1 MADFLQCVGK
11 CLDSSFL
18 QNPRN
23 STLVENKPNGAQQI
37 VLHGGGP
44 KLIYSFDKD
53 DVNLYPYFT
62 KVTGLNCVAD
72 YVVFSQSSDGTPFV
86 LVFELKKTKSPVYQ
100 LLVTKMFCTFML
112 DRINRAC
119 KTGFNAEIR
128 MIGLV
133 ENAKGSTNPRNLK
146 YNDKKILTTSLRSL
160 KLEDLLV

>member
-1 MADFLQCVGK
+1 MADFLQCVGM

-18 QNPRN
+18 LNPRN
-23 STLVENKPNGAQQI
+23 STLVENKPGGTQQI
-37 VLHGGGP
+37 VLHGRGQR
-44 KLIYSFDKD
+44 LIYSFDKD
-53 DVNLYPYFT
+53 GVNLYPYFT
-62 KVTGLNCVAD
+62 EVTGLNSIAD

-112 DRINRAC
+112 DRINCAC

>member
-1 MADFLQCVGK
+1 MADFLQCVGR
-11 CLDSSFL
+11 CMDSSFL

-53 DVNLYPYFT
+53 GVNLYPYFT
-62 KVTGLNCVAD
+62 EVTGLHSIAD
-72 YVVFSQSSDGTPFV
+72 YVVFSQSTDGTSFV

-100 LLVTKMFCTFML
+100 LLVTKTFCTFML
-112 DRINRAC
+112 DRINQAC

-146 YNDKKILTTSLRSL
+146 YNDRKILTTSLRSL
-160 KLEDLLV
+160 KLDDLLK

>member
-1 MADFLQCVGK
+1 MADFLQCVEM

-23 STLVENKPNGAQQI
+23 STLVENKPEGAQQI

-53 DVNLYPYFT
+53 GVNLYPYFT
-62 KVTGLNCVAD
+62 EVIGLKSIAD
-72 YVVFSQSSDGTPFV
+72 YVVFSQSSEGTPFV
-86 LVFELKKTKSPVYQ
+86 LVFELKKSKSPVYQ
-100 LLVTKMFCTFML
+100 LLVTKTFCTFVM
-112 DRINRAC
+112 DRINNAC

-160 KLEDLLV
+160 KLEDLLK